1 MSDRL
6 ILALAVVVGVPAVLV
21 GYVTAVEAGLRL
33 LPARRRPG
41 VRPWLWVAPAL
52 GFLAVFLL
60 YPALRT
66 VYLSFRNANSER
78 WVGLENYRFIFTDHT
93 MIVSLRNNV
102 LWLVLYTLLTV
113 TFGLLIAVLT
123 DRVRYEAVAKAII
136 FMPMAIS
143 LVAAGV
149 IWRFMYNYRPPG
161 VPQNGTANAAL
172 TAIIPGF
179 EPQAWLINRPWN
191 NIALIIAAVWI
202 WTGFCMVVLSA
213 SLKGISRELLEAAR
227 VDGANEWQT
236 FRRIVVP
243 LLAPTIAVVTTVM
256 IITALKAFDIVYVMT
271 SGNYNTD
278 VIANRMYKEMFN
290 VRNYGRASAIAVLLL
305 AAIIP
310 VMVLNMRRFRG
321 EGAVRG

>member
-1 MSDRL
+1 
-6 ILALAVVVGVPAVLV
+6 
-21 GYVTAVEAGLRL
+21 
-33 LPARRRPG
+33 
-41 VRPWLWVAPAL
+41 
-52 GFLAVFLL
+52 
-60 YPALRT
+60 
-66 VYLSFRNANSER
+66 
-78 WVGLENYRFIFTDHT
+78 VGLENYRFIFTDHT

-102 LWLVLYTLLTV
+102 LWLVLFTLLTV
-113 TFGLLIAVLT
+113 TFGLVIAVLT